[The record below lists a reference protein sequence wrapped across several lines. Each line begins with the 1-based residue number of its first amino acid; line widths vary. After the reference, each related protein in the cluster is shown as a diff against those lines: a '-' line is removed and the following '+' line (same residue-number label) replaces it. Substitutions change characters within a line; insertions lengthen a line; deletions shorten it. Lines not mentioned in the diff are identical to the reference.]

1 KNKGLTLTEETV
13 IGRFITARQE
23 TDYKKPVQMDETI
36 TIRSS
41 IEELSERKAIVRMKM
56 EASGVVRAEARMV
69 AVAVKDDM

>member
-1 KNKGLTLTEETV
+1 M
-13 IGRFITARQE
+13 IGRFITARLE
-23 TDYKKPVQMDETI
+23 TDYKKPVPMDETI

-41 IEELSERKAIVRMKM
+41 VEELSERKAIVRMKM